1 MHKHDLCFIK
11 LDLQRNPSGKTK
23 GALFVPAKRWHVCSS
38 QEAPVPGEQGPLELK
53 PLHLGSKP
61 KEEQIATLLP
71 LVVNYYTSF
80 QAGRC
85 YGIRPV
91 LYF

>member
-1 MHKHDLCFIK
+1 M
-11 LDLQRNPSGKTK
+11 
-23 GALFVPAKRWHVCSS
+23 PAKRWHVCSS
-38 QEAPVPGEQGPLELK
+38 QETRGPFELK
-53 PLHLGSKP
+53 PLHVGSKP

-85 YGIRPV
+85 YVTRPV
-91 LYF
+91 FYF